1 MFDQVSGEQHSRL
14 DAFALDVLDEFIPVC
29 SLLACDQET
38 KPARSGVLRRNRED
52 QAVFRLRKSGS
63 QTVKVVSSAL
73 HEGREFL
80 DLRAADRCLKVC
92 RFQVIAEMGVYIFV
106 VIAER
111 KFSVLSVETMSA
123 HIVMSGRADA
133 VAAPVAERADDLI

>member
-1 MFDQVSGEQHSRL
+1 MVPKVNSG
-14 DAFALDVLDEFIPVC
+14 ANVY
-29 SLLACDQET
+29 
-38 KPARSGVLRRNRED
+38 GVLQYNRIKVEAGEGRILYMQGIPERSD
-52 QAVFRLRKSGS
+52 GRFSIEECAEAFGYY
-63 QTVKVVSSAL
+63 KVVSSAL

>member
-1 MFDQVSGEQHSRL
+1 MLGQITCKQHSGL
-14 DAFALDVLDEFIPVC
+14 YALLLHVLNYCVAVHTFPAGDK
-29 SLLACDQET
+29 ET
-38 KPARSGVLRRNRED
+38 KPARSGVLGRNRED

-106 VIAER
+106 VIAQW

-133 VAAPVAERADDLI
+133 VAAPVGLSV